1 MICKRS
7 VSKSQAIEQLVYASG
22 WHSLL
27 NNHSSPHT
35 VSMRVHYIALAA
47 AIFVANAG
55 ATSTSTESSPVVAR
69 GLTDLDASSTKRH
82 LRTHTTTDAEE
93 GEERGVFGIN
103 IVDDM
108 VSGVLKKIGDISDN
122 VQVTSMLNGLKKEGK
137 RPDQAFKSLGVGKVE
152 GNLLESKEFQLL
164 EKYVKMTNPKDTDE
178 VLSGAMTA
186 NLGGDVFSQKMAKAM
201 ESAST
206 NELATKLEA
215 AQVSRWLK
223 DDYSPVAILKT
234 QKLDKATDGLFDSP
248 QYATWLNYLKAY
260 NEKNPKK
267 TMTQLEAFTET
278 YGEKG
283 IVNLVGAL
291 DDSLGATKF
300 KDEMM
305 TSLLDTPNHPAM
317 VTFLG
322 KLDDGPQATKFK
334 NEVVTKWLASP
345 DHPINI
351 FKRLKLD
358 KAGDDLFTNPLLN
371 MWTEYLTAFNKD
383 YPFAATTMIQTFTKI
398 YGEEKLAT
406 MIQAAMKNPETKELA
421 KSLQRAPS
429 LKDWMS

>member
-1 MICKRS
+1 
-7 VSKSQAIEQLVYASG
+7 
-22 WHSLL
+22 
-27 NNHSSPHT
+27 
-35 VSMRVHYIALAA
+35 MRVHYIALAA

-283 IVNLVGAL
+283 IVNLVGTL
-291 DDSLGATKF
+291 DDSLG
-300 KDEMM
+300 
-305 TSLLDTPNHPAM
+305 
-317 VTFLG
+317 
-322 KLDDGPQATKFK
+322 ATKFK

-345 DHPINI
+345 DHPINL

-406 MIQAAMKNPETKELA
+406 IIQAAMKNPETKELA

-429 LKDWMS
+429 LKDWMNANSPQRSTSFKDWMS